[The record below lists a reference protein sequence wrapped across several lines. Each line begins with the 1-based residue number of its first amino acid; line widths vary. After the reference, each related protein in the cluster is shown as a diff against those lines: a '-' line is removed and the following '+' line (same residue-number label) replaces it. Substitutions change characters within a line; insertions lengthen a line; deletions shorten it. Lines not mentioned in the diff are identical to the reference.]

1 MPFHFEW
8 DPEKA
13 ISNLADHGVRFEDAM
28 TVFFDP
34 LELANRGYLHSIDEE
49 RWLSIGATSAGPL
62 VVVSYTERGDTIRII
77 SARFPARQERKAYE
91 ENYA

>member
-1 MPFHFEW
+1 
-8 DPEKA
+8 
-13 ISNLADHGVRFEDAM
+13 M

-34 LELANRGYLHSIDEE
+34 LELATRDYLHSIDEE

-77 SARFPARQERKAYE
+77 SARFPTRQERKAYE